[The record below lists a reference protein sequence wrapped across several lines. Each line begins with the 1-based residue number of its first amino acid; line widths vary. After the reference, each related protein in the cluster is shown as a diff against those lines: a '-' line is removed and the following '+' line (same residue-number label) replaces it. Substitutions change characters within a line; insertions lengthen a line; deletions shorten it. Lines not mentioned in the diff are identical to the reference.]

1 MSAEHQH
8 ICAQCEG
15 RYDGDGVLEEVSED
29 EYECNCTVPK
39 DACPV
44 CEPEQHATVQRVGDE
59 PV

>member
-15 RYDGDGVLEEVSED
+15 HYDADGVLEEVSEG

-39 DACPV
+39 DACAV
-44 CEPEQHATVQRVGDE
+44 CEPERHADSQRVGDE

>member
-8 ICAQCEG
+8 ICGQCEG
-15 RYDGDGVLEEVSED
+15 RYDADGVLEEVSEG
-29 EYECNCTVPK
+29 EYGCNCTVPK

-44 CEPEQHATVQRVGDE
+44 CEPERHAQRVGDE